1 MLIFALDLM
10 FVLNGILGTHNNLDL
25 YFPLCLFPPSLVS
38 CFTFTNLV
46 IYIIILLL
54 IFFCMWHV

>member
-25 YFPLCLFPPSLVS
+25 YFPLCLFPP
-38 CFTFTNLV
+38 
-46 IYIIILLL
+46 
-54 IFFCMWHV
+54 IFGFLFHFY

>member
-25 YFPLCLFPPSLVS
+25 YFPLCLLPPSLVS
-38 CFTFTNLV
+38 YFTFTNLV